1 MRARVVA
8 LGLLLIAAG
17 CTPAEGEG
25 RPQPFV
31 ARIVCAV
38 ERWLSQDDY
47 RRREPGSGLCDAQG
61 LRIPRPDL
69 GEDDAEPSAEPS
81 AREGDP

>member
-1 MRARVVA
+1 MRTHA
-8 LGLLLIAAG
+8 LILAFLLPLAG
-17 CTPAEGEG
+17 CG
-25 RPQPFV
+25 QPGAPLL
-31 ARIVCAV
+31 ARAVCAV